1 MLDDDKM
8 AWIDAQAAIKLQRW
22 IASDH
27 DVGADNWPVPTP
39 LPDALPSVDS
49 FDAELLPVALRP

>member
-27 DVGADNWPVPTP
+27 DAGADNWPLPTP
-39 LPDALPSVDS
+39 LPDALPPVDS
-49 FDAELLPVALRP
+49 FDA